1 MENEQLSILVVDKDS
16 RSRNFLS
23 ALLLREGYVVQVA
36 SFGTEGYISALRDH
50 PDVVVFD
57 VAIGGMPV
65 AEFVRKLRA
74 DRRTSKAI
82 CVALAATSDA
92 AQMSELMA
100 AGCNEYLV
108 KGQETIQ
115 KLVALIAGMHPQVQ
129 ETQPMPSSKKKSQQA
144 GLLAVFLSAKGG
156 TGTSSLCANIAH
168 NIANA
173 QGNLEVAVMDMVMP
187 IGSISSIVGYQG
199 NFNLVTAAAH
209 PLDDLNGDYLRQSIS
224 RLPSWD
230 FRLLAGAPDPESANS
245 VDASRV
251 PVLIRA
257 FRQTFDV
264 TCVDLG
270 RSLSR
275 ISLPIILEA
284 DVVTIVTGSDFS
296 TLSITQVMWNYLQ
309 NKGLDAQRVYLLM
322 NRADGLEG
330 LGKSDAEHIIGMQI
344 QATVPYMGANFS
356 LANNQHLPVL
366 QKMPNDTAAMMLD
379 QVAHQI
385 LETARKVH
393 G

>member
-1 MENEQLSILVVDKDS
+1 MENEQLSILVVDKDL

-36 SFGTEGYISALRDH
+36 SVGKEGYISALRDH

-57 VAIGGMPV
+57 AAMSDMP
-65 AEFVRKLRA
+65 AADFVRKLRA
-74 DRRTSKAI
+74 DRRTAKAT

-92 AQMSELMA
+92 ANMAELMA
-100 AGCNEYLV
+100 AGCDEYLV
-108 KGQETIQ
+108 KSQETIQ
-115 KLVALIAGMHPQVQ
+115 KLVSLIAGMHPQAE
-129 ETQPMPSSKKKSQQA
+129 ETQPTAGSKRRGQHA
-144 GLLAVFLSAKGG
+144 GLLAVFLSGKGG
-156 TGTSSLCANIAH
+156 TGTSSICANIAH
-168 NIANA
+168 SIANS
-173 QGNLEVAVMDMVMP
+173 QGNLDVAVLDMVMP
-187 IGSISSIVGYQG
+187 IGSISSIVGFEG
-199 NFNLVTAAAH
+199 EFNLVKAAAH
-209 PLDDLNGDYLRQSIS
+209 PLDDLNGDYLRKSIS
-224 RLPSWD
+224 PLPSWG

-245 VDASRV
+245 VDASHV

-257 FRQTFDV
+257 FRQTCDV
-264 TCVDLG
+264 TFVDLG

-284 DVVTIVTGSDFS
+284 DIVIIVTGSDFS
-296 TLSITQVMWNYLQ
+296 TLSITQVMWHYLQ
-309 NKGLDAQRVYLLM
+309 NKGLDAQHVYLLM
-322 NRADGLEG
+322 NRAVGLDG
-330 LGKSDAEHIIGMQI
+330 LGKSDAERIIGLPI

-379 QVAHQI
+379 QIAHQI
-385 LETARKVH
+385 LETARKIH

>member
-74 DRRTSKAI
+74 DRRTYKAI
-82 CVALAATSDA
+82 CVALAETSDA
-92 AQMSELMA
+92 AQMSELTA

-108 KGQETIQ
+108 KSQESIQ
-115 KLVALIAGMHPQVQ
+115 KLVALIAGMHPMQ
-129 ETQPMPSSKKKSQQA
+129 ETQPLPGSKKRSQQA

-168 NIANA
+168 NIANT
-173 QGNLEVAVMDMVMP
+173 QGNLDVAVMDMVMP
-187 IGSISSIVGYQG
+187 IGSISSIVGFQG
-199 NFNLVTAAAH
+199 DFNLVTAAAH
-209 PLDDLNGDYLRQSIS
+209 LLDDMNGDYLRQSIS
-224 RLPSWD
+224 TLPSWD

-245 VDASRV
+245 VDASHV

-270 RSLSR
+270 RALSR

-284 DVVTIVTGSDFS
+284 DVVTIVTGSDFN
-296 TLSITQVMWNYLQ
+296 TLSITQIMWNYLQ
-309 NKGLDAQRVYLLM
+309 SKGLNAQHVYMLM

-330 LGKSDAEHIIGMQI
+330 LGKSDAERIIGMPI

-379 QVAHQI
+379 QIARQI

-393 G
+393 S